1 MKNMKAVTLEQH
13 IESIGVKKC
22 EYADAVGVS
31 KTHISRQ
38 IREGFIVVD
47 GTLYS
52 PRPAKVLT
60 KKGIVITQ

>member
-1 MKNMKAVTLEQH
+1 MKAITLEQH
-13 IESIGVKKC
+13 IEALHMKKC
-22 EYADAVGVS
+22 EYAAAVGVS

-60 KKGIVITQ
+60 KKGIIITQ